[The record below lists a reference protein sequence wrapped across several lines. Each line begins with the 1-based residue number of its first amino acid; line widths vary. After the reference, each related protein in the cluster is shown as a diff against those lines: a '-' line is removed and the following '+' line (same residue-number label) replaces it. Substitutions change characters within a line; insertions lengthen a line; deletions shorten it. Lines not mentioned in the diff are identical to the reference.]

1 MLVASILVFNSVYK
15 GDSIGALRHRNQWGN
30 VEKIRTGRRECTEK
44 EGAVERRRKGQ
55 KKLLAEK

>member
-1 MLVASILVFNSVYK
+1 MLVASILAFNSLYK

-30 VEKIRTGRRECTEK
+30 MEKIRAGGRECTER
-44 EGAVERRRKGQ
+44 EGAVERGRGGQ